1 MTAELTWGR
10 RYLMCPPTHFDVS
23 YAINPWMD
31 LSVEVDRERAQRQW
45 QALVTTYRDAG
56 AQIELLEP
64 RAGLPDLV
72 FTANLGI
79 VDAKTFIPARM
90 RHDQRRAEP
99 QHAERWFRARGFE
112 ISSLGEDVVQE
123 GAGDALPFGDT
134 LVTGYGGRSSAGAY
148 VDLQRVVPGRI
159 APVKLSDPR
168 FYHLDIVFCPLGAR
182 SALIAVGALGPDDA
196 RLLTELVPDPIV
208 LTDEEAAAFCANSV
222 VIGHTVVMA
231 ACTPRLER
239 ELRARD
245 LEALVIDVSE
255 FLKAGGGPRCLTLA
269 LDVALGRQDSATVT
283 VQPVAERMRIDRWLW
298 AARFFKTR
306 GLAAEA
312 VKGGRVHVD
321 GQRVKPSKEVGAG
334 DRLEITIGQV
344 GRHVVV
350 LGTAPRRGPAS
361 EAALLYEESAAS
373 VAERERVAAE
383 RRLSAPPDFD
393 RGGRPTKRDRRR
405 LDADRRARRA
415 RG

>member
-1 MTAELTWGR
+1 MTAQSLSERQRGRQARRWGGAFSSRWAAAASEFASPWLAAVTAELTWGR

-31 LSVEVDRERAQRQW
+31 LAVEVDRERAQRQW

-56 AQIELLEP
+56 AQIELLDP

-99 QHAERWFRARGFE
+99 QHAERWFRARG
-112 ISSLGEDVVQE
+112 
-123 GAGDALPFGDT
+123 
-134 LVTGYGGRSSAGAY
+134 
-148 VDLQRVVPGRI
+148 
-159 APVKLSDPR
+159 
-168 FYHLDIVFCPLGAR
+168 
-182 SALIAVGALGPDDA
+182 
-196 RLLTELVPDPIV
+196 
-208 LTDEEAAAFCANSV
+208 
-222 VIGHTVVMA
+222 
-231 ACTPRLER
+231 
-239 ELRARD
+239 LRARD
-245 LEALVIDVSE
+245 LEALVVDVSE

-321 GQRVKPSKEVGAG
+321 GQSVKPSKEVGAG

-344 GRHVVV
+344 RRHVVV
-350 LGTAPRRGPAS
+350 LGTASRTGERGRAPVRG
-361 EAALLYEESAAS
+361 ER
-373 VAERERVAAE
+373 RER
-383 RRLSAPPDFD
+383 
-393 RGGRPTKRDRRR
+393 
-405 LDADRRARRA
+405 RRARARCGRAAPVRAAGLRPRRTSDQARPPSPRCRQAGAARA
-415 RG
+415 RLTFRRSLKQPLWPGSGAVQFVCRFPAAVM